1 MCPEGRT
8 CLYKISSK
16 VNDHSSEPD
25 DSDQKLESVLLDA
38 EYEVQVST
46 IADTN
51 DNARV
56 LELRGQ
62 SNLMKHGHGTEE
74 GTTEHREEFSQC
86 AVNVIQDKNHGK
98 ILATI
103 VPTSNKCPKWGAS
116 TLINTARTLVPV
128 VAHSTSSK
136 NTFSHKETVGADDRR
151 VDTDITMVAAGQ
163 HRVES
168 TIHHHFYSHHQK
180 TPTAHFEPLVQ
191 AMTQKTQEITHAHGN
206 SFTKCDLL
214 LSYSMKLIYWF
225 AGALSGAES

>member
-103 VPTSNKCPKWGAS
+103 VPTSNKCPKWGFNPHQHCTYTS
-116 TLINTARTLVPV
+116 TR
-128 VAHSTSSK
+128 SG
-136 NTFSHKETVGADDRR
+136 TFYFK
-151 VDTDITMVAAGQ
+151 
-163 HRVES
+163 
-168 TIHHHFYSHHQK
+168 
-180 TPTAHFEPLVQ
+180 
-191 AMTQKTQEITHAHGN
+191 QEYI
-206 SFTKCDLL
+206 
-214 LSYSMKLIYWF
+214 LSQRNRGSR
-225 AGALSGAES
+225 